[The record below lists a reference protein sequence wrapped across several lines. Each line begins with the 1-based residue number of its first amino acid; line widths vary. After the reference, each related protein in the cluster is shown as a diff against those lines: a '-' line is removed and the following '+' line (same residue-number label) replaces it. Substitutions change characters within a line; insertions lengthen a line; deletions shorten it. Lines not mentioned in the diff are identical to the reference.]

1 MNGMNEDTNKIV
13 SEMVEEITG
22 NTKENEIQKLTE
34 TTEYEKKLTEKKS
47 LKYKI
52 GKFFGIVFTVIGF
65 AAMLY
70 GIIQAN
76 RLYLNSKYIGDN
88 STSLN
93 IFVTLVSMLVII
105 VITYVT
111 LIPGL
116 ILLVKKFRKYIVLIA
131 FIIIPLLVCVLTLI
145 SHPLVK
151 GIYEKM
157 MEDNYNAAIEY
168 YDNKEYD
175 KAQELFDKY
184 PNYKDC
190 EAKSFDCKIA
200 YAEKTLES
208 ENSDVLAIRYLQSIG
223 EAVNTSK
230 AYDKLYTNAIKKYS
244 SAFGKSELNVDELY
258 DIKNTF
264 SAFGNY
270 KLAQRYARCTQ
281 LLIDEAEE
289 KTVEEKK

>member
-47 LKYKI
+47 LKEKI

-223 EAVNTSK
+223 ETVNTSK

>member
-47 LKYKI
+47 LKEKI

-289 KTVEEKK
+289 KTEEEKK

>member
-22 NTKENEIQKLTE
+22 NIKENEIQKLTE

-47 LKYKI
+47 LKEKI
-52 GKFFGIVFTVIGF
+52 GKFFGIAFTVIGF

-281 LLIDEAEE
+281 LLIDEAED

>member
-47 LKYKI
+47 LKEKI

>member
-47 LKYKI
+47 LKEKI

-281 LLIDEAEE
+281 LLIDEAENN
-289 KTVEEKK
+289 TVEEKK

>member
-47 LKYKI
+47 LKEKI

-131 FIIIPLLVCVLTLI
+131 LIIIPLLFFSVLIL
-145 SHPLVK
+145 P
-151 GIYEKM
+151 
-157 MEDNYNAAIEY
+157 
-168 YDNKEYD
+168 
-175 KAQELFDKY
+175 
-184 PNYKDC
+184 
-190 EAKSFDCKIA
+190 
-200 YAEKTLES
+200 
-208 ENSDVLAIRYLQSIG
+208 
-223 EAVNTSK
+223 
-230 AYDKLYTNAIKKYS
+230 
-244 SAFGKSELNVDELY
+244 
-258 DIKNTF
+258 
-264 SAFGNY
+264 
-270 KLAQRYARCTQ
+270 
-281 LLIDEAEE
+281 
-289 KTVEEKK
+289 

>member
-47 LKYKI
+47 LKEKI

-131 FIIIPLLVCVLTLI
+131 FIIIPLLVCLLTLI

-281 LLIDEAEE
+281 LLIDEAE
-289 KTVEEKK
+289 KNTVEEKK

>member
-47 LKYKI
+47 LKEKI

-65 AAMLY
+65 ATMLY

-289 KTVEEKK
+289 KTEEEKK